1 MKRAIKELQ
10 KSLGVEKRKLSDY
23 EFKLKNLKEHEIS
36 LREGIADVKLTIV
49 DIEETLSTL
58 EIMTEGADIN
68 E

>member
-23 EFKLKNLKEHEIS
+23 EHKLKNLKEHEIS

-58 EIMTEGADIN
+58 EIMTEGA

>member
-58 EIMTEGADIN
+58 EIMTEGA
-68 E
+68 ELE

>member
-1 MKRAIKELQ
+1 MQ

-36 LREGIADVKLTIV
+36 LREGIADVKLTIA

-58 EIMTEGADIN
+58 EIMTEGA
-68 E
+68 EA

>member
-23 EFKLKNLKEHEIS
+23 EYKLKNLKEHEIS
-36 LREGIADVKLTIV
+36 LRESIADVKLTIV

-58 EIMTEGADIN
+58 EIMAEGA
-68 E
+68 ESK